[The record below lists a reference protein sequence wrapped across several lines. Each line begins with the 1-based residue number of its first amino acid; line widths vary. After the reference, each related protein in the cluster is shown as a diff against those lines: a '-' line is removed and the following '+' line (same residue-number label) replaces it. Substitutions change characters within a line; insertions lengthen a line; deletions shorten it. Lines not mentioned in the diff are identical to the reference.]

1 MDEEVEH
8 MVSYLNAFKY
18 VDEISTNRNH
28 FQITLQEGPLHES
41 SDM

>member
-1 MDEEVEH
+1 MDEEVEL

-28 FQITLQEGPLHES
+28 FQITL
-41 SDM
+41 